1 MSLNKLSAINCCPE
15 QKPTRAKKSGKIAPD
30 VLWNT
35 EPTVDAKM
43 LKAKS
48 INDSDNVTMVIWR
61 ISNLW

>member
-15 QKPTRAKKSGKIAPD
+15 QMPTRAKKSGKIAPD
-30 VLWNT
+30 VLWYT

-48 INDSDNVTMVIWR
+48 INDSR
-61 ISNLW
+61 